1 MIFLAVTRLIL
12 EKKNIFYPFFTYF
25 FKKINII
32 SGVIIPIAAIFKN
45 VFYNFF
51 VTLQGIT
58 VPSFMSK
65 AFSYQGLTSGEHVSP
80 CIVST

>member
-12 EKKNIFYPFFTYF
+12 EKNNIFYPFFTYF

-58 VPSFMSK
+58 MPSFMSK
-65 AFSYQGLTSGEHVSP
+65 AFSYQDLTSGELCAPLHR
-80 CIVST
+80 